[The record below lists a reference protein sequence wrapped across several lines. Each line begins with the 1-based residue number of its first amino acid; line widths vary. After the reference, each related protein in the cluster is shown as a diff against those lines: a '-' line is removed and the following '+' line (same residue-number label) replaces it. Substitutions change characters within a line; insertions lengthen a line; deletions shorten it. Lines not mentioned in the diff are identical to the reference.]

1 MSESL
6 INLLIYTLMVEV
18 TLKLISNNYSLTLY
32 VFILF
37 VLFETGSLYVVH
49 FMTLLNYQQIHLHD
63 FTANVKEMECYK

>member
-1 MSESL
+1 
-6 INLLIYTLMVEV
+6 MVEV
-18 TLKLISNNYSLTLY
+18 TLKLISNNYSLALY

-63 FTANVKEMECYK
+63 FTANVKEMECYKWLQNEPRKVT